1 MATKKST
8 PPPRSGKEAS
18 DPTAWIDALA
28 AAESERFG
36 TAPPKT
42 PAEARAFF
50 TALLAALDRT
60 EAGPIEARVISSAHE
75 AWKAF
80 HRQGVRDLVTRR
92 RERAWDLLKTSHEI
106 RERSKWRIS
115 TRQQAEAIVLNEERA
130 APLRGDMVR
139 EAPLRGDMVPI
150 PVERWERALDRLA
163 IGVRKRGRPR
173 PGDERL
179 SRDEITVRLLE
190 GEPDP
195 ERPRAGKSR
204 AKSAADVRSAAS
216 RRPANK

>member
-1 MATKKST
+1 MATIKRT
-8 PPPRSGKEAS
+8 PRPRSGKVTS

-42 PAEARAFF
+42 PAEARAFL
-50 TALLAALDRT
+50 TALLAALDGVG
-60 EAGPIEARVISSAHE
+60 AGPIEARVISSAHE

-80 HRQGVRDLVTRR
+80 HRQGVRDLKTRT
-92 RERAWDLLKTSHEI
+92 RERARDLLETSHKV
-106 RERSKWRIS
+106 REDAKGRIS

-139 EAPLRGDMVPI
+139 EL

-163 IGVRKRGRPR
+163 IGVRGRGRPR

-179 SRDEITVRLLE
+179 SSDEIVLRLLE

-195 ERPRAGKSR
+195 KRPRAGKSR
-204 AKSAADVRSAAS
+204 AKSAADTRSAAA
-216 RRPANK
+216 RRRANK